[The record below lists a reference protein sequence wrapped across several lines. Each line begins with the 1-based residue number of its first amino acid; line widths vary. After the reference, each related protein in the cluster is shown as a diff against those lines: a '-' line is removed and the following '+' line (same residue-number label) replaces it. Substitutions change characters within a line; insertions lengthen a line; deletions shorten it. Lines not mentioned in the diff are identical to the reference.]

1 MYQEN
6 VSPNTFFPSL
16 NNEQEIQ
23 DVENM
28 LISTGKKK
36 QIKRGN
42 KIHPGIRRE

>member
-23 DVENM
+23 DMENM
-28 LISTGKKK
+28 FISTGKKK
-36 QIKRGN
+36 TDKKR
-42 KIHPGIRRE
+42 K